1 MLELERNRVSRSIEF
16 RNGWIGA
23 CSSDDPPNR
32 LGQFLLARGKITEEK
47 LRKALAEQEQTGE
60 NLGVILTRM
69 GVLTQTEL
77 MRQVTAKAEETI
89 QGLFDWDDAVFRFQ
103 EGATLDPNQIAVSL
117 SVREVLMR
125 GIQHH
130 DELQRIRETF
140 KSSGVVLKRTE
151 LPAPANLLNRPMA
164 ARIFDSV
171 DGERSLAEVLLH
183 AHASEFLVLKL
194 LFRLYQLRLV
204 EIHEQRPASPDSR
217 TLLDV
222 EAADAG
228 PRSPGQLASE
238 VEQTLQR
245 DVRAAGLNAAEDGGS
260 PEDSGGEPA
269 QNSKDDLD
277 SEVTVAGRLMS
288 RGEYA
293 AALELLNASYRAHPG
308 ESHLTRLIAKAE
320 AGYVET
326 VRKDELS
333 SSKVPVLRGT
343 VESLREQQLGPEESF
358 LVTLI
363 DGESDI
369 KSIIWLAPLREVDA
383 LRTLRLMVDRGL
395 IELLEP
401 EQAKAREAGATETA

>member
-1 MLELERNRVSRSIEF
+1 MAVYGNLKSMSLCDLLQWVSENQKTGMLELERNRVSRRIEF

-32 LGQFLLARGKITEEK
+32 LGQFLLARGKVTEEK
-47 LRKALAEQEQTGE
+47 LRDALSEQEQTGE

-130 DELQRIRETF
+130 DELKRIRETF
-140 KSSGVVLKRTE
+140 KSSGIVLKRTD

-164 ARIFDSV
+164 ARIFDSI
-171 DGERSLAEVLLH
+171 DGKRSLAEVLLH

-204 EIHEQRPASPDSR
+204 EIHKQAPASPDSR

-228 PRSPGQLASE
+228 PRTQGELTSE

-245 DVRAAGLNAAEDGGS
+245 DIRAAGLDAAE
-260 PEDSGGEPA
+260 EDAPSGNSGGE
-269 QNSKDDLD
+269 
-277 SEVTVAGRLMS
+277 
-288 RGEYA
+288 
-293 AALELLNASYRAHPG
+293 
-308 ESHLTRLIAKAE
+308 
-320 AGYVET
+320 
-326 VRKDELS
+326 
-333 SSKVPVLRGT
+333 
-343 VESLREQQLGPEESF
+343 
-358 LVTLI
+358 
-363 DGESDI
+363 
-369 KSIIWLAPLREVDA
+369 
-383 LRTLRLMVDRGL
+383 
-395 IELLEP
+395 
-401 EQAKAREAGATETA
+401 GATDLEGRPR